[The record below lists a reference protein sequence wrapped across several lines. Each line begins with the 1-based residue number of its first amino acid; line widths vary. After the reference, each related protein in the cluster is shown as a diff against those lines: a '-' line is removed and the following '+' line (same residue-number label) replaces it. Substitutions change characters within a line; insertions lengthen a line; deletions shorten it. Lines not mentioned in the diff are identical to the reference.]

1 MGRTSKIVTG
11 GLLVCALVAISIPVG
26 KEVVPGLF
34 PQDQSSTVT
43 TPAAQLPPA
52 ALSQVASVSELS
64 PDAPLPDAAALSDQL
79 KEALKYDGAGTVSV
93 YVSDVLTGEEL
104 FSADGWTA
112 RTPASNQKLLTAG
125 AALATLGPQTR
136 FTTRAVTGSQP
147 NQIVLQAGGDVML
160 GRDDSKPNEI
170 MGHAGIATLAKKT
183 AESLA
188 GAPGP
193 YTLAIDD
200 TMFTGSTLNP
210 YWPTEDVAAGEIAPI
225 YPMALFGARYV
236 AGELTGPRP
245 HDAPVEVAEAFAVA
259 LERAGVETIGI
270 ITRSKTPEGA
280 TELGSVQSA
289 TVDEQTQYM
298 MQWSDNYVA
307 EVLGRMVARKLGE
320 PVTNEGAVYAVRK
333 SVRNLGLPMDTIW
346 TVDNSGLSVSNRVSP
361 AQLVQYL
368 NILLKNPASSAGQ
381 ELKGLPIA
389 GLTGS
394 LSDRYI
400 EPPSWE
406 AAGVVR
412 AKTGTLNLVT
422 ALSGY
427 VVNSDGRLLS
437 FAMIGNGL
445 TDGPAPLRTVFD
457 NAATVLA
464 KS

>member
-11 GLLVCALVAISIPVG
+11 GLLVCALAAISIPVG

-34 PQDQSSTVT
+34 PLDPATAAT
-43 TPAAQLPPA
+43 IPAAQLLPTE
-52 ALSQVASVSELS
+52 LSQVASVSALNPE
-64 PDAPLPDAAALSDQL
+64 APIPDAAALSDQL
-79 KEALKYDGAGTVSV
+79 GQALNYQGAGTVSV
-93 YVSDVLTGEEL
+93 YVADALTGEEL
-104 FSADGWTA
+104 YTQDGWTA

-125 AALATLGPQTR
+125 AALAALGPQSR
-136 FTTRAVTGSQP
+136 FTTRAMTGNSP
-147 NQIVLQAGGDVML
+147 HQIVLQAGGDVML
-160 GRDDSKPNEI
+160 GRDDSKVDSV

-188 GAPGP
+188 DAPGP
-193 YTLAIDD
+193 YTLTIDD
-200 TMFTGSTLNP
+200 SMFQGPTLNSN
-210 YWPTEDVAAGEIAPI
+210 WATEDVLAGEIAPI

-236 AGELTGPRP
+236 SGELTGPRP
-245 HDAPVEVAEAFAVA
+245 HDAPVEVAEAFAIA
-259 LERAGVETIGI
+259 LERAGVETEGI
-270 ITRSKTPEGA
+270 ITRSTTPEGA
-280 TELGSVQSA
+280 TELGAVQSA
-289 TVDEQTQYM
+289 TVDEQVQYM

-307 EVLGRMVARKLGE
+307 EVLGRMVARKLGD
-320 PVTNEGAVYAVRK
+320 PVTNDGAVAAVRK

-346 TVDNSGLSVSNRVSP
+346 TVDNSGLSLSNRISP
-361 AQLVQYL
+361 AQLVEYL

-400 EPPSWE
+400 QPPSWE
-406 AAGVVR
+406 AAGLVR
-412 AKTGTLNLVT
+412 AKTGTLNQVT

-427 VVNSDGRLLS
+427 VVNTDGRLLS

-445 TDGPAPLRTVFD
+445 TDGPGPLRTVFD

-464 KS
+464 RS